1 MRGFKTFSEEHQETV
16 HCNKNP
22 TLPLRSGGE
31 YRARIGQRS
40 GPNVRY
46 YAAPAMKSADAV
58 NAARVT
64 PQMSAGTS
72 DVSLYVTMQVKIT
85 P

>member
-1 MRGFKTFSEEHQETV
+1 
-16 HCNKNP
+16 
-22 TLPLRSGGE
+22 
-31 YRARIGQRS
+31 
-40 GPNVRY
+40 
-46 YAAPAMKSADAV
+46 MKSADAV